1 MATEPLSEGHFAA
14 KQLFSKSGLIR
25 WSHRRR
31 FETAVRKSAG
41 FGGRRVLDFGC
52 GDATYFLLL
61 LETPEAPAEA
71 VGAEIDPRVVNRNRE
86 RFAARP
92 QVAFIAQ
99 EDLEAPSWKNHF
111 DAVVCMEVFE
121 HVCEPDRYL
130 DLIHAVLRPGG
141 RLLLSV
147 PVETGLTLLL
157 KQMVRRVAGWRR
169 IGEYQYTLAYTWGEL
184 LRGVFAG
191 RRQHIPRV
199 THRTLEGMPFHCHK
213 GFNWRTLQ
221 ERIERRFTVDRI
233 SVSPVSW
240 LPPGVSSQVWFE
252 ARKAE

>member
-1 MATEPLSEGHFAA
+1 M
-14 KQLFSKSGLIR
+14 
-25 WSHRRR
+25 
-31 FETAVRKSAG
+31 
-41 FGGRRVLDFGC
+41 DFGC

-61 LETPEAPAEA
+61 LETADAPAEA

-92 QVAFIAQ
+92 QVSFVAQ
-99 EDLEAPSWKNHF
+99 EDLEAPSWKDHF

-147 PVETGLTLLL
+147 PVETGLTLLV

-221 ERIERRFTVDRI
+221 ERIERRFAVDRI
-233 SVSPVSW
+233 SVSPVPW

-252 ARKAE
+252 ARKAG